1 MKLTCLFTLSYLNSN
16 SCTLILYT
24 ADWSWWQRDKEV
36 NKIWLA
42 CSRRSDS
49 RARSSNGG
57 ERVKLCVGQ
66 TWGDRLNAW
75 NELKYGYYGE
85 TKDIKYVYKNISWY
99 FGLKDKSSSGTKKKT
114 TWPCFFLMKCRLLF
128 IVPTKKI
135 EISRQF
141 HPFWKIIF
149 LNLTFAL
156 DVILNLFTD
165 N

>member
-36 NKIWLA
+36 NKIWLP

-85 TKDIKYVYKNISWY
+85 TKDIKYVYKNI
-99 FGLKDKSSSGTKKKT
+99 
-114 TWPCFFLMKCRLLF
+114 FLIF
-128 IVPTKKI
+128 WI
-135 EISRQF
+135 ERQ
-141 HPFWKIIF
+141 IF
-149 LNLTFAL
+149 LGDEKKNHMAMFFSYEMSFTVYCTHKKNRNFTPVSSMRIIVL
-156 DVILNLFTD
+156 DSFYLSY
-165 N
+165 